1 MPAPKFRHIATSALC
16 AALFLG
22 TAAPALA
29 ASPDSAPTDTQAQA
43 LAGLGTVTPVTD
55 LLNRA
60 LRADDDPLTD
70 AELKELADEAKEAV
84 AQARKEAE
92 QARKEAEEARAD
104 AIAEA
109 KEEIEAARKEAE
121 EIRKEV
127 LAEAGATTTPTTT
140 PTTASPNLVGG
151 LLDGL
156 GQALDALL
164 GVLEADGADEAEDA
178 DDADSAT
185 EKEVETSAG
194 GLLQALLSLLAPLTG
209 RG

>member
-1 MPAPKFRHIATSALC
+1 MPAPKFRHLATSALC

-29 ASPDSAPTDTQAQA
+29 ASPGSAPTDTQAQA

-92 QARKEAEEARAD
+92 QARKDAEQDRED

-121 EIRKEV
+121 EIRKEA
-127 LAEAGATTTPTTT
+127 LAEAGATSTPTTL
-140 PTTASPNLVGG
+140 PANLTSGA
-151 LLDGL
+151 LDGL
-156 GQALDALL
+156 GQAIDALL
-164 GVLEADGADEAEDA
+164 GALGADGT
-178 DDADSAT
+178 DDADAAT

-194 GLLQALLSLLAPLTG
+194 GLLQALLNLLSPLTG